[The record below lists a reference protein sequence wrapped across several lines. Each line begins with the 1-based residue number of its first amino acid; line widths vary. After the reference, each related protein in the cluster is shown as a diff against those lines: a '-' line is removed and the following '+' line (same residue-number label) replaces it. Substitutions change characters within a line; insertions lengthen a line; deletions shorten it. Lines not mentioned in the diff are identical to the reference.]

1 MSKFYGTVIGAAST
15 DATRRGH
22 SDIKVSAQ
30 SWDGSVIT
38 RLWYNTNGDLMV
50 DLEHSDGSSTYGR
63 TLFSGTMDEF
73 LKVFKTVA

>member
-22 SDIKVSAQ
+22 RDIKVSAQ

-38 RLWYNTNGDLMV
+38 RLWYNTNGELMV
-50 DLEHSDGSSTYGR
+50 DLEHSDCSSTYGR